1 MHEQCLDAR
10 ATVGQRGEGGVRRRE
25 DGERPVA
32 RQRRIEA
39 GGELLYFENLA
50 PGWFA
55 RRTQDAN
62 PFDGIDA
69 GSKSAPA
76 LADLDADGR
85 SGVRGFHLATTY
97 VPPRR

>member
-1 MHEQCLDAR
+1 M
-10 ATVGQRGEGGVRRRE
+10 TVSHRPEVKAQK
-25 DGERPVA
+25 PVA
-32 RQRRIEA
+32 KKRS
-39 GGELLYFENLA
+39 G
-50 PGWFA
+50 
-55 RRTQDAN
+55 
-62 PFDGIDA
+62 DA